1 MTSLLTTLRKFLSGF
16 AIFKN
21 ETKGLKVCILEKIRI
36 FELVKMKEF
45 MSIFVEN
52 FGILEVHDLK
62 LLFIIYNFSKE
73 QMKFLKVAAI
83 E

>member
-1 MTSLLTTLRKFLSGF
+1 MSGF

-21 ETKGLKVCILEKIRI
+21 ETKGLKVCIVCMLEKIRN
-36 FELVKMKEF
+36 FELVKTKEF
-45 MSIFVEN
+45 MSIFEEN

-62 LLFIIYNFSKE
+62 LLFIIYDFSKE
-73 QMKFLKVAAI
+73 QMNFLKVAAI